1 MTASRTANA
10 RTVTLN
16 RSIVGAS
23 SDRRRRTRYIL
34 EQGDRVAG
42 YSRELL
48 HGGVQGGQP
57 LPGHAVMVTAEQQVG
72 RMRPGRGRWH
82 HDPHHR
88 HGRAAAGRAGDA
100 LIGPLTTIGRV
111 LAGLT
116 RKRCVHALRVPRPGP
131 GQQRRTSLALRPK
144 VPHRP
149 GGSGPVTPQPEP
161 LCSVSELFNPRPA
174 FQTSRRQRRV
184 KKQWVYANNL
194 RRPRERPQGPRRSI
208 PRWPGQLWPVRTRA
222 FTCVQLSFTRAM
234 VKSSIKCREYL
245 DGYGS

>member
-1 MTASRTANA
+1 MTARHTANA

-23 SDRRRRTRYIL
+23 SDRHRRTRYIL
-34 EQGDRVAG
+34 EQGDRVARN
-42 YSRELL
+42 SREPL

-82 HDPHHR
+82 HDPHHW

-100 LIGPLTTIGRV
+100 LIGPLTIVGRV

-131 GQQRRTSLALRPK
+131 GQQRRTSLVLRTK
-144 VPHRP
+144 VPRRP
-149 GGSGPVTPQPEP
+149 GGSGPVTPEPEP
-161 LCSVSELFNPRPA
+161 LCSVSEVFNLRPA
-174 FQTSRRQRRV
+174 FPASRWQRRV
-184 KKQWVYANNL
+184 EIRWVYVNNL
-194 RRPRERPQGPRRSI
+194 RRPEKGRRGRAVPDSGGPDSY
-208 PRWPGQLWPVRTRA
+208 GQFGPEQ
-222 FTCVQLSFTRAM
+222 FTCVPAVFHARN
-234 VKSSIKCREYL
+234 
-245 DGYGS
+245 G

>member
-1 MTASRTANA
+1 MTAQRTANA

-23 SDRRRRTRYIL
+23 PDRRRRTPYIL
-34 EQGDRVAG
+34 EQGDRVAR

-82 HDPHHR
+82 HDPHYR

-100 LIGPLTTIGRV
+100 LIGPLTIVGRV

-116 RKRCVHALRVPRPGP
+116 RKRCVHAQRVPRPGP
-131 GQQRRTSLALRPK
+131 GQQRRTSLVLRPK
-144 VPHRP
+144 VPHPPRRLRA
-149 GGSGPVTPQPEP
+149 GDPQPEP
-161 LCSVSELFNPRPA
+161 LCSVLE
-174 FQTSRRQRRV
+174 V
-184 KKQWVYANNL
+184 
-194 RRPRERPQGPRRSI
+194 
-208 PRWPGQLWPVRTRA
+208 
-222 FTCVQLSFTRAM
+222 
-234 VKSSIKCREYL
+234 
-245 DGYGS
+245 